1 MRTLLFAGLALI
13 AVMLVAAATSSAQKP
28 PKPPKPPG
36 MADVTLTA
44 GANPV
49 TFSHPLELKGSVKG
63 ARAGVVVTLEG
74 RAPTETV
81 FAPLGTATT
90 DQKGD
95 YAFTQR
101 PSANT
106 VYRATAAATPPVQS
120 AELLVRVMPLVGL
133 RVSDTTPSVGQRVR
147 FRGTVRPAHDGRLL
161 AIQRKG
167 ADGKFVTVARTRL
180 RDAGDTFSRYAR
192 RVRVRR
198 TGTYRTR
205 VVGHNDHAT
214 GYSRERTLTVGG

>member
-1 MRTLLFAGLALI
+1 
-13 AVMLVAAATSSAQKP
+13 MLVVGLTIVALSLAAAAAVSAQKP
-28 PKPPKPPG
+28 PKPPG
-36 MADVTLTA
+36 QSDVTLTA
-44 GANPV
+44 SANPV
-49 TFSHPLELKGSVKG
+49 TFSQPLALTGSVKG

-81 FAPLGTATT
+81 FAPLGTAPT

-101 PSANT
+101 PSAN
-106 VYRATAAATPPVQS
+106 VIYRATAATTPPVQS

-133 RVSDTTPSVGQRVR
+133 RVSDTTPSAGQRVR

-167 ADGKFVTVARTRL
+167 DDGKFVTVARTRL
-180 RDAGDTFSRYAR
+180 RDAGDDFSRYGR

-198 TGTYRTR
+198 TGTYRAR
-205 VVGHNDHAT
+205 VVGHADHAT
-214 GYSRERTLTVGG
+214 GSSRERTLTVGG

>member
-1 MRTLLFAGLALI
+1 MRMLAVGLTIVALS
-13 AVMLVAAATSSAQKP
+13 LAAAAAVSAQKP
-28 PKPPKPPG
+28 PKPPG
-36 MADVTLTA
+36 QSDVTLTA
-44 GANPV
+44 SANPV
-49 TFSHPLELKGSVKG
+49 TFSQPLALTGSVKG

-81 FAPLGTATT
+81 FAPLGTAPT

-101 PSANT
+101 PSAN
-106 VYRATAAATPPVQS
+106 VIYRATAATTPPVQS

-133 RVSDTTPSVGQRVR
+133 RVSDTTPSAGQRVR

-167 ADGKFVTVARTRL
+167 DDGKFVTVARTRL
-180 RDAGDTFSRYAR
+180 RDAGDDFSRYGR

-205 VVGHNDHAT
+205 VVGHDDHAT
-214 GYSRERTLTVGG
+214 GASRERTLTVGG